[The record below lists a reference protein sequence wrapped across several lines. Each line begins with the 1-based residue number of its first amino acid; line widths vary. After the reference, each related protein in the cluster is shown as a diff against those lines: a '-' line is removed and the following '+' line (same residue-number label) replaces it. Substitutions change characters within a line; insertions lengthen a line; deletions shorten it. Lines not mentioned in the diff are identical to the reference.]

1 MKRSNDSD
9 DFNEASHAARMD
21 QLVAPQ
27 QTWGDLDIVGDIHGC
42 HAEFFTLLEGLGYQG
57 LPCAN
62 DSSPSSMI
70 YHPSGRK
77 IILTGDLVD
86 RGPDPVSVL
95 SLAIRAWRDGVLLGV
110 RGNHDDKLIRALKGN
125 PVTRNHGLAET
136 MQALEATTPEFR
148 LEVLDF
154 LERLPSHLV
163 LHEGKLVVA
172 HAGIKE
178 RMIGKPDKEVWH
190 FCLYGAVVPQKNPGD
205 PPVRKDWAQEYQ
217 GDATIVH
224 GHTPMLSP
232 RRLRNVVCIDTGCC
246 FGNAL
251 TAFRWPEET
260 FMSVPSKQMW
270 ARPTA
275 PLEGWPESEVA
286 PSDSGQASHAHG
298 GP

>member
-1 MKRSNDSD
+1 VKLMKRSNDTD
-9 DFNEASHAARMD
+9 THNEASHAASMD
-21 QLVAPQ
+21 QVGSPQ
-27 QTWGDLDIVGDIHGC
+27 QASDDLDIVGDIHGC
-42 HAEFFTLLEGLGYQG
+42 HVEFCSLLEGLGYQG
-57 LPCAN
+57 LPRAD
-62 DSSPSSMI
+62 DSSPSSRI

-148 LEVLDF
+148 VEVLDF

-163 LHEGKLVVA
+163 LQEGKLVVA

-178 RMIGKPDKEVWH
+178 KMIGKPDKEVWH
-190 FCLYGAVVPQKNPGD
+190 FCLYGAVVPQKTPGEA
-205 PPVRKDWAQEYQ
+205 PVRKDWAQEYQ
-217 GDATIVH
+217 GAATIVH

-260 FMSVPSKQMW
+260 FVSVPSRQIW
-270 ARPTA
+270 SRPTV
-275 PLEGWPESEVA
+275 PLEGAPEPEGV
-286 PSDSGQASHAHG
+286 PSDCRPG
-298 GP
+298 

>member
-1 MKRSNDSD
+1 MTRSNEADN
-9 DFNEASHAARMD
+9 FNEVSHAARMD
-21 QLVAPQ
+21 PVGKTQ
-27 QTWGDLDIVGDIHGC
+27 QAWGDLDIVGDIHGC
-42 HAEFFTLLEGLGYQG
+42 HAEFITLLEGLGYQG

-178 RMIGKPDKEVWH
+178 KMIGKPNKEVWH
-190 FCLYGAVVPQKNPGD
+190 FCLYGAVAPQKIPGD

-270 ARPTA
+270 ARPTV
-275 PLEGWPESEVA
+275 PLEGWPESKVA
-286 PSDSGQASHAHG
+286 PSDCRPG
-298 GP
+298 